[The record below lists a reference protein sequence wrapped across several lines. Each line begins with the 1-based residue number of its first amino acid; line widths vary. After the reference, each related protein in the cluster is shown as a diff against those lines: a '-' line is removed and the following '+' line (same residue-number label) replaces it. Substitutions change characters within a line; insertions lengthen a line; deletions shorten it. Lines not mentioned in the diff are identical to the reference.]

1 MYLISS
7 MLQLE
12 EGSVDL
18 FSKSVKEDN
27 LEIDMDGVEK
37 PMTIDVY
44 IQAWQNQIWEPGFMG
59 MFKEKDYYSKTKAFK
74 DQRHTD
80 LAVKRVVFRYEF
92 ISLFSFN
99 STS

>member
-1 MYLISS
+1 

-12 EGSVDL
+12 EGAVDL
-18 FSKSVKEDN
+18 FLKSIKEDG

-37 PMTIDVY
+37 PRTIDVY
-44 IQAWQNQIWEPGFMG
+44 VQAWHNQIWEPRFME
-59 MFKEKDYYSKTKAFK
+59 MFKGKDSYSKTKAFK
-74 DQRHTD
+74 DQRHID

>member
-44 IQAWQNQIWEPGFMG
+44 IQAWHNQIWEPGFMG
-59 MFKEKDYYSKTKAFK
+59 MFKGKDSYNKTKAFK